1 VSDTTGDDSSNTACQ
16 QIISNILSL
25 FLQSNNRNFK
35 LPVTIFIIMRF
46 TLKKQMKKI
55 IASLLAVMSIAG
67 LHAQN
72 LVYDANAQV
81 RKVSSFHGV
90 SVQSGIVLYLS
101 QGKEQ
106 AVAVSAE
113 EEKYVERIITEV
125 KDGILKIRVDS
136 KMWNNWNWGNKKL
149 KAYVTVTTLDYLGA
163 SGGSIA
169 KLADEI
175 SVNDLVADASGGSII
190 EGRMKGNKL
199 DADLSGGSIY
209 KVEGSFNS
217 VTIEASG
224 GSIFKDYGFAAN
236 TCSVDA
242 SGGSIINLSVN
253 KELKAD
259 ASGGSIIN
267 YKGSGVITSVDASGG
282 SSIKKKD

>member
-1 VSDTTGDDSSNTACQ
+1 
-16 QIISNILSL
+16 
-25 FLQSNNRNFK
+25 
-35 LPVTIFIIMRF
+35 
-46 TLKKQMKKI
+46 MKKI
-55 IASLLAVMSIAG
+55 IGSILAIMIMG
-67 LHAQN
+67 TLHAQN

-81 RKVSSFHGV
+81 RKVSGFHGV

-101 QGKEQ
+101 QGKDQ

-113 EEKYVERIITEV
+113 EDKYVERIITEV
-125 KDGILKIRVDS
+125 KDGILKIRVDG

-149 KAYVTVTTLDYLGA
+149 KAYVTVTELDYFGA

-169 KLADEI
+169 KITDEI
-175 SVNDLVADASGGSII
+175 SVNDLSSEASGGSII
-190 EGRMKGNKL
+190 EGRVKGNKM

-209 KVEGSFNS
+209 KIEGSFNS
-217 VTIEASG
+217 VNIEASG
-224 GSIFKDYGFAAN
+224 GSIFKDYTFAVN
-236 TCSVDA
+236 TCAVEA
-242 SGGSIINLSVN
+242 SGGSIIALSVN

-267 YKGSGVITSVDASGG
+267 YKGTGVITSVDASGG